1 MIKTLTKTTDGNE
14 KTWHDMTTHW
24 HDMFHIFPLSPL
36 VNTISKLQSL
46 NGKWNK
52 WTMDNSADERK
63 TLKVNFRFPFL
74 HCLPPREFIL
84 RQSNQ
89 RIPRIFHPSRRA
101 PALPVVS
108 LENSRIGNLQEN
120 LLESSVRGHIS
131 IWEQIHHGIWIE
143 KKAPFIAV
151 LCSEKSIWKWQ
162 SQCGQCILIEYNTAF
177 AVCQRNIQSI
187 IQLLEYSNKMYR
199 VLSNI

>member
-120 LLESSVRGHIS
+120 LLESSAKGGGVIS
-131 IWEQIHHGIWIE
+131 VFGEKFTMESGLK

-151 LCSEKSIWKWQ
+151 LCWRSQYESGNLTVASASWLSIA
-162 SQCGQCILIEYNTAF
+162 ILLLR
-177 AVCQRNIQSI
+177 CQTKCTEWI
-187 IQLLEYSNKMYR
+187 SNY
-199 VLSNI
+199 